1 LVLVIYGYPVNETEW
16 ESRIAAAWE
25 SFDNYD
31 EAGFLALIEKL
42 AAERPADDGIGFF
55 ERGSSLDATGHPD
68 MAIPL
73 YEQALAAGL
82 PEGRRRQA
90 VIQLASSLRLA
101 GRAEESAALLTAEI
115 EAPSGERRD
124 ELSDELVAFLALTLA
139 DLGREREAASV
150 ALAALAPHLSR
161 YQVSVVN
168 YARQLVEPGGS
179 PG

>member
-1 LVLVIYGYPVNETEW
+1 VLVIYGYPVNETEW
-16 ESRIAAAWE
+16 ESRIATAWE
-25 SFDNYD
+25 SFDDYD
-31 EAGFLALIEKL
+31 ETEFLALIEKL
-42 AAERPADDGIGFF
+42 AAERPAGDGIGFF
-55 ERGSSLDATGHPD
+55 ERASSLDATGHPD

-115 EAPSGERRD
+115 DAPAGE
-124 ELSDELVAFLALTLA
+124 LNDELVAFLALTLA
-139 DLGREREAASV
+139 DLGREREAASA

-161 YQVSVVN
+161 YQVSVTN
-168 YARQLVEPGGS
+168 YARQLVEPGGP

>member
-1 LVLVIYGYPVNETEW
+1 VLVIYGYPVNETEW

-25 SFDNYD
+25 SFDTYD
-31 EAGFLALIEKL
+31 ETEFLALIEKL
-42 AAERPADDGIGFF
+42 AAERPAGDGIGFF
-55 ERGSSLDATGHPD
+55 ERASSLDATGHPD
-68 MAIPL
+68 VAIPL

-82 PEGRRRQA
+82 PGGRRRQA

-101 GRAEESAALLTAEI
+101 GRADESADLLTAEI
-115 EAPSGERRD
+115 DAPAGELD
-124 ELSDELVAFLALTLA
+124 DELVAFLALTLA
-139 DLGREREAASV
+139 DLGREREAASA

-161 YQVSVVN
+161 YQVSVAN

>member
-1 LVLVIYGYPVNETEW
+1 MLVIYGYPVNETEW
-16 ESRIAAAWE
+16 ESRIATAWE
-25 SFDNYD
+25 SFDDYD
-31 EAGFLALIEKL
+31 ETEFLALIEKL
-42 AAERPADDGIGFF
+42 AAERPAGDGIGFF
-55 ERGSSLDATGHPD
+55 ERASSLDATGHPD

-115 EAPSGERRD
+115 DAPAGE
-124 ELSDELVAFLALTLA
+124 LNDELVAFLALTLA
-139 DLGREREAASV
+139 DLGREREAASA

-161 YQVSVVN
+161 YQVSVTN
-168 YARQLVEPGGS
+168 YARQLVEPGGP

>member
-168 YARQLVEPGGS
+168 YARQLVEPGGP